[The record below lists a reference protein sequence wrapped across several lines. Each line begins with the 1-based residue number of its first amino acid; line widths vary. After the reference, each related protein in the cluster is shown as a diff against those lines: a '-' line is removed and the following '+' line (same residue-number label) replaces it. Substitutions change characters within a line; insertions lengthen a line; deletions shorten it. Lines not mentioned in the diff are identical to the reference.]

1 MQENLIE
8 VAVNVAFNYLKKTN
22 RMMIVN
28 DKDDVFFHNFFD
40 KYKVCHICLVR

>member
-1 MQENLIE
+1 MQENYND

-28 DKDDVFFHNFFD
+28 DKDDVFFHSFFD
-40 KYKVCHICLVR
+40 KYKVCNICLVR